1 MTLFRST
8 TRREFLSNGL
18 TFVGLG
24 LAMPTVLMRAAEAQA
39 AADPAVG
46 LSPIP
51 GGKILVVIEMSG
63 GNDGLNTVIPYTDLG
78 YAKARPVIGIPS
90 NDVVKLSD
98 SIGLHPRMGAF
109 KGLFDKG
116 QLAVMTG
123 CLLYTSLS
131 DGSEL
136 GV

>member
-24 LAMPTVLMRAAEAQA
+24 LAMPTVLMRAAQAQA

-78 YAKARPVIGIPS
+78 YAKARPV
-90 NDVVKLSD
+90 
-98 SIGLHPRMGAF
+98 
-109 KGLFDKG
+109 
-116 QLAVMTG
+116 
-123 CLLYTSLS
+123 
-131 DGSEL
+131 
-136 GV
+136 